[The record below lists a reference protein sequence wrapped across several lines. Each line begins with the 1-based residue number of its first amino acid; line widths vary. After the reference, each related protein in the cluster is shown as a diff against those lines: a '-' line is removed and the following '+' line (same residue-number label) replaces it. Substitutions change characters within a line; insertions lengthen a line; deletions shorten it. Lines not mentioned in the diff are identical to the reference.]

1 MKKLVRKI
9 VAYGIDYLILSV
21 LISIFVFCASIFAL
35 NNETQNQ
42 AMLMLVCV
50 LVVFFFC
57 TSYLPTKQ
65 EGQTIG
71 QKIMRLRVLNTSG
84 KKRTY
89 VQSFF
94 REGVVKITFAPL
106 FVLVSGGYFV
116 IVNLL
121 MKRDIGAEMPIDI
134 LFKTEIVD
142 A

>member
-1 MKKLVRKI
+1 MKKLVREI
-9 VAYGIDYLILSV
+9 VAYGVDYLILSV
-21 LISIFVFCASIFAL
+21 LISIFVFCASIFTISS
-35 NNETQNQ
+35 ETQNQ

-57 TSYLPTKQ
+57 TSYIPTKQ
-65 EGQTIG
+65 DGQTIG
-71 QKIMRLRVLNTSG
+71 QKIMRLRVLNVNG

-94 REGVVKITFAPL
+94 REGIVKITFAPL
-106 FVLVSGGYFV
+106 YVLVSGGYFL

-121 MKRDIGAEMPIDI
+121 MKRDITAEMPIDI
-134 LFKTEIVD
+134 LLKTDVVD